1 LENRKKVRNFAV
13 LKVKS
18 EKVKREGS
26 SKRRQRTILSP
37 LTRSPLTSKQA
48 GGGDP
53 VQIAANESN
62 TMKNKER
69 KTL

>member
-1 LENRKKVRNFAV
+1 LENGKKVRNFAV

-37 LTRSPLTSKQA
+37 LTSLTSRQA